1 LWCDFVPRAKPTEV
15 IVHRIDMQPALKESV
30 DAYLAANAL
39 TNALSAAG
47 GLFTGVLAAFAPALG
62 GIVAAM
68 IAKEGIEE
76 IASKVT
82 NKFEE
87 MGEAAAEPL
96 REAGDYYQAIGR
108 ALAVH
113 TGPLFKPEWE
123 ELLSNVYGR
132 PLDTMNKDVKW
143 VYDAAFPFWS
153 ITSTMSSTY
162 VRGNS
167 TPPPQGYFAPGF
179 KAYFPVS
186 RLKSYLLDAVKNPL
200 SRHFSKGTKSTAQA
214 KVLMWFEDAFLGE

>member
-1 LWCDFVPRAKPTEV
+1 MPRAKPTEV

-76 IASKVT
+76 LAGKVT

-87 MGEAAAEPL
+87 MGEAAVEPL

-123 ELLSNVYGR
+123 LLLSNVYGR
-132 PLDTMNKDVKW
+132 PLDTMTKDVKW

-153 ITSTMSSTY
+153 ASSSMSTAWIRDMQE
-162 VRGNS
+162 
-167 TPPPQGYFAPGF
+167 PPPQGHFAPRF

-186 RLKSYLLDAVKNPL
+186 RLKKYLIDAIKNPL
-200 SRHFSKGTKSTAQA
+200 SRNFSKGTKSTTQG
-214 KVLMWFEDAFLGE
+214 KFIVWFENAFLGE

>member
-1 LWCDFVPRAKPTEV
+1 
-15 IVHRIDMQPALKESV
+15 MQPALKESV

-39 TNALSAAG
+39 TNAVSAAG

-96 REAGDYYQAIGR
+96 REAADYWKAIFR
-108 ALAVH
+108 ALGVH

-123 ELLSNVYGR
+123 QLLSNVYGR

-143 VYDAAFPFWS
+143 VYDAAYPFWS
-153 ITSTMSSTY
+153 QSSSMSTSY
-162 VRGNS
+162 VRENQ
-167 TPPPQGYFAPGF
+167 TPPPQGYFQEQF
-179 KAYFPVS
+179 LSYFPS
-186 RLKSYLLDAVKNPL
+186 TRLKKYLVNAIKNPF
-200 SRHFSKGTKSTAQA
+200 SRNFSKGTKSTTQG
-214 KVLMWFEDAFLGE
+214 KFTIWFEDVFLGD

>member
-1 LWCDFVPRAKPTEV
+1 MPRAKPTEV

-76 IASKVT
+76 LAGKVT
-82 NKFEE
+82 QKFEE
-87 MGEAAAEPL
+87 MGDAAVAPL

-108 ALAVH
+108 ALIVH

-123 ELLSNVYGR
+123 SLLANVYGR
-132 PLDTMNKDVKW
+132 PLDTMNKDIKW
-143 VYDAAFPFWS
+143 VYDAAYPFWS
-153 ITSTMSSTY
+153 ASSQMSTAWIRDMQ
-162 VRGNS
+162 
-167 TPPPQGYFAPGF
+167 TPPPQGHFAPRF

-186 RLKSYLLDAVKNPL
+186 RLKSYAIAEAKKPT
-200 SRHFSKGTKSTAQA
+200 RHFSKEFTEQTAEGR
-214 KVLMWFEDAFLGE
+214 VLQWFEDTFL

>member
-1 LWCDFVPRAKPTEV
+1 VPRAKPTEV

-76 IASKVT
+76 LAGKVT
-82 NKFEE
+82 QKFEE

-96 REAGDYYQAIGR
+96 REAGDYWQAIGR
-108 ALAVH
+108 ALIVH

-153 ITSTMSSTY
+153 IASSISTSY
-162 VRGNS
+162 VRENQA
-167 TPPPQGYFAPGF
+167 PPPQGYFASRF
-179 KAYFPVS
+179 KAYFPVN
-186 RLKSYLLDAVKNPL
+186 RLKAYLLDAAKNPI
-200 SRHFSKGTKSTAQA
+200 SRNFSKGFNQQSAEGR
-214 KVLMWFEDAFLGE
+214 VLQWFEDTFLGD

>member
-1 LWCDFVPRAKPTEV
+1 MPRAKPTEV

-39 TNALSAAG
+39 TNAISAAG

-82 NKFEE
+82 NKFEA
-87 MGEAAAEPL
+87 MGEAAVEPL
-96 REAGDYYQAIGR
+96 REAGDYWQAIGR
-108 ALAVH
+108 ALQVH
-113 TGPLFKPEWE
+113 TGPLFKPEWG

-153 ITSTMSSTY
+153 ASSQMSTAWIRDMQE
-162 VRGNS
+162 
-167 TPPPQGYFAPGF
+167 PPPQGHFAPRF

-186 RLKSYLLDAVKNPL
+186 RLKAYLIDAVKNPL

-214 KVLMWFEDAFLGE
+214 KVLMWFEDAFLGD

>member
-1 LWCDFVPRAKPTEV
+1 MPRAKPTEV

-82 NKFEE
+82 DQFEK
-87 MGEAAAEPL
+87 MGNELVEPL
-96 REAGDYYQAIGR
+96 FEAGNYWSAIFS
-108 ALAVH
+108 ALGVH
-113 TGPLFKPEWE
+113 TGPIFKPEWE
-123 ELLSNVYGR
+123 QLLSNVYGR

-143 VYDAAFPFWS
+143 VYDAAYPFLS
-153 ITSTMSSTY
+153 IASSMSTSY
-162 VRGNS
+162 VRENQA
-167 TPPPQGYFAPGF
+167 PPPQGYFQQRF

-186 RLKSYLLDAVKNPL
+186 RLKKYLLD
-200 SRHFSKGTKSTAQA
+200 QA
-214 KVLMWFEDAFLGE
+214 KKPVSRNMKESTTKKVVSWLEGIVD

>member
-1 LWCDFVPRAKPTEV
+1 MPRAKPTEV

-87 MGEAAAEPL
+87 IGEEAVEPL
-96 REAGDYYQAIGR
+96 REAGDYWQAIGR
-108 ALAVH
+108 ALIVH

-123 ELLSNVYGR
+123 SLLANVYGR

-153 ITSTMSSTY
+153 ASSQMSTAWIRDMQE
-162 VRGNS
+162 
-167 TPPPQGYFAPGF
+167 PPPQGHFAPRF

-186 RLKSYLLDAVKNPL
+186 RLKAYLIDAVKNPL

-214 KVLMWFEDAFLGE
+214 KVLMWFEDAFLGD